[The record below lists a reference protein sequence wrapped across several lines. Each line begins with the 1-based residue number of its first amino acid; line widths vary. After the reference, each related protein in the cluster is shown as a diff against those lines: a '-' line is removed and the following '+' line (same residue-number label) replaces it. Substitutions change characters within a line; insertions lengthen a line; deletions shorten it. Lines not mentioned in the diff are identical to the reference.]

1 MSAGARILP
10 LLPLLWGCAAASAP
24 VDTGVTLPAGALRL
38 LEELGPP
45 VISTL
50 DPQTSAKEAWFSVA
64 SGGFAYEL
72 DAGEGGDV
80 TLAYTPPAAEGE
92 SGYDRSRIV
101 RITPDGVVEPVACR
115 DAKGVWCFYPAVAP
129 DSARTWFVIEGDEVA
144 SGAAHALAYV
154 DAAGDTPHEAVAMG
168 TEPAISPDGAH
179 VAWVAIDP
187 DTLRRSLVVGDADG
201 AVERVLLGSGV
212 VTDISS
218 PFFSADGTWLYF
230 VVPTVSVSML
240 DWIVPG
246 ALAHGN
252 HDVAADW
259 WRVPTAGGEVEQV
272 THLETIQYDGR
283 AHPDGRWFAAATR
296 EGVLVVD
303 GETGGATSVLAART
317 IRALAWVR

>member
-50 DPQTSAKEAWFSVA
+50 DPQTSSKEAWFSVA

-80 TLAYTPPAAEGE
+80 P
-92 SGYDRSRIV
+92 
-101 RITPDGVVEPVACR
+101 
-115 DAKGVWCFYPAVAP
+115 
-129 DSARTWFVIEGDEVA
+129 

-154 DAAGDTPHEAVAMG
+154 DAPGDTPHEAVAMG

-187 DTLRRSLVVGDADG
+187 DTLRRSLVV
-201 AVERVLLGSGV
+201 
-212 VTDISS
+212 
-218 PFFSADGTWLYF
+218 
-230 VVPTVSVSML
+230 
-240 DWIVPG
+240 
-246 ALAHGN
+246 
-252 HDVAADW
+252 
-259 WRVPTAGGEVEQV
+259 
-272 THLETIQYDGR
+272 
-283 AHPDGRWFAAATR
+283 
-296 EGVLVVD
+296 D